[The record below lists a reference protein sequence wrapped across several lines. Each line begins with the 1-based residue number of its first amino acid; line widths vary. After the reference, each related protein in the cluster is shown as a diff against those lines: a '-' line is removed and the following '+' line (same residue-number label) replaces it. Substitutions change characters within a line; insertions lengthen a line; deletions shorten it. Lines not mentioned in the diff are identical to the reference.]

1 MSTIT
6 MIGMTDPGMI
16 RLENEDSIGTYPDTG
31 LAVLADGMGGHQAG
45 EVASRMAV
53 DVIVRYL
60 TDPYSPDKHQS
71 VEKRVSE
78 SIRRANKSI
87 HEAARERPEYAG
99 MGSTVVVAL
108 LRDGMLVVGHVG
120 DSRLYRLRAGQL
132 EQITLDHSVVQELV
146 SRGLFTLEEAQQS
159 VGKNL
164 VTRALG
170 VDPEVEADV
179 ATLPLQPGDIFL
191 LCSDGLND
199 VVGDS
204 DIAQTL
210 NDSAANLYTAA
221 FRMVALANQ
230 RGGPDNISV
239 ILMRQ
244 EQDESASKAPDETAE
259 DKNKSES
266 EDGNDEFNISRHD
279 KFIV

>member
-1 MSTIT
+1 
-6 MIGMTDPGMI
+6 
-16 RLENEDSIGTYPDTG
+16 
-31 LAVLADGMGGHQAG
+31 
-45 EVASRMAV
+45 
-53 DVIVRYL
+53 
-60 TDPYSPDKHQS
+60 
-71 VEKRVSE
+71 
-78 SIRRANKSI
+78 
-87 HEAARERPEYAG
+87 
-99 MGSTVVVAL
+99 
-108 LRDGMLVVGHVG
+108 
-120 DSRLYRLRAGQL
+120 
-132 EQITLDHSVVQELV
+132 
-146 SRGLFTLEEAQQS
+146 
-159 VGKNL
+159 
-164 VTRALG
+164 

>member
-1 MSTIT
+1 
-6 MIGMTDPGMI
+6 MTDPGMI
-16 RLENEDSIGTYPDTG
+16 RLENEDSIGTFPDSG

-53 DVIVRYL
+53 DTIVRYL
-60 TDPYSPDKHQS
+60 TDPYSPDRHQS
-71 VEKRVSE
+71 IQKRVFE
-78 SIRRANKSI
+78 AIRRANKSI
-87 HEAARERPEYAG
+87 HETARERPECAG
-99 MGSTVVVAL
+99 MGSTVVVTL
-108 LRDGMLVVGHVG
+108 LRDGQLVVGHVG
-120 DSRLYRLRAGQL
+120 DSRLYRLRAGQI

-179 ATLPLQPGDIFL
+179 TTLPLQPGDLFL

-204 DIAQTL
+204 EIAQTL
-210 NDSAANLYTAA
+210 NESTANLYTAA

-239 ILMRQ
+239 ILIRQ
-244 EQDESASKAPDETAE
+244 ETDEPAGKAPDEAAREVSANT
-259 DKNKSES
+259 DG
-266 EDGNDEFNISRHD
+266 DGNDEFNITRHD
-279 KFIV
+279 KFIA